1 MKQASSSQFQN
12 FAHLTALFVVM
23 IVSLTVMGAGCS
35 AEQHLE
41 VDANVPAMK
50 VEVGADGDAMAS
62 SSDQTSGAMPATT
75 TSNPVMEKTPVVD
88 VKLNV
93 GISAGSPA
101 YKDGTYS
108 ATGKYNSP
116 AGAEELDVTL
126 TLKKDIVVDAK
137 VTEKAVNKISIRMQ
151 DQFAAGYKQYVIGK
165 NIKDIQITKV
175 SGSSLTPEG
184 FNDAVAKIKVQ
195 AAL

>member
-1 MKQASSSQFQN
+1 MKKTSTSQFQN

-35 AEQHLE
+35 TEQNME
-41 VDANVPAMK
+41 VDTNVPAMK
-50 VEVGADGDAMAS
+50 VEVGTEADATATTPTKTPDAM
-62 SSDQTSGAMPATT
+62 PTT
-75 TSNPVMEKTPVVD
+75 TSNPAMEKTPT
-88 VKLNV
+88 V
-93 GISAGSPA
+93 GIKLDVGVSAGTPA

-108 ATGKYNSP
+108 AAGKYNSP
-116 AGAEELDVTL
+116 AGEEELDVTL

-137 VTEKAVNKISIRMQ
+137 VTEKAVNKISLRMQ

-175 SGSSLTPEG
+175 SGSSLTPQG